1 MLSDLILIVL
11 RVSCEHQLL
20 WVSKNAATSLFYLL
34 SSLSIFGFFF
44 SPFFFFP
51 YRKHTHTQP
60 LVIAQVFNE
69 YQFNH
74 LLILGSVFGSEHRT
88 ITVLKELYS
97 PSGGSEW
104 QTNK

>member
-44 SPFFFFP
+44 LLFSSF
-51 YRKHTHTQP
+51 HTESTHTQP